1 MLRVALTGGIAT
13 GKSYVLERFRQRG
26 VPCLDA
32 DVLAHAV
39 TAAGTEATR
48 AIRERFGPQVIGA
61 DGAVDRQALGDIVFR
76 DPSERQH
83 LEAIVHPEVYR
94 SILAGL
100 QAIERTGATPLAL
113 VDVPLLYETGH
124 EGDFARVIVT
134 ACSVELQVE
143 RLVRRGLSEGEAR
156 RRINAQW
163 PTEKKVA
170 RADFVVSTDGTP
182 DETGAQVDTIL
193 QALVPPR

>member
-1 MLRVALTGGIAT
+1 
-13 GKSYVLERFRQRG
+13 
-26 VPCLDA
+26 
-32 DVLAHAV
+32 
-39 TAAGTEATR
+39 
-48 AIRERFGPQVIGA
+48 
-61 DGAVDRQALGDIVFR
+61 
-76 DPSERQH
+76 
-83 LEAIVHPEVYR
+83 VHPEVYR